1 MEKSEGLLERCWLS
15 GWLYTVSQFIHTNAM
30 LGNPLKTLLT
40 NTARFLNPA
49 SASSSRTV
57 STAVHLSDLTPAKGS
72 TKTVRLRD
80 SSVSYISI
88 LINICRIRVTVEVL
102 EVKRAVHLDEV
113 TRVKKRGTA
122 KG

>member
-1 MEKSEGLLERCWLS
+1 
-15 GWLYTVSQFIHTNAM
+15 M
-30 LGNPLKTLLT
+30 LGNSLKTLLT

-49 SASSSRTV
+49 SASSSRAV

-102 EVKRAVHLDEV
+102 EVKRVVHLDEV
-113 TRVKKRGTA
+113 TTVKKRGTA